1 MCFTQGNVLVVQ
13 TACAL
18 LMNRAVRINLAF
30 ATRRSAPDALALAER
45 SLTANALEVTTAWRM
60 LAAAMA
66 EVDA

>member
-1 MCFTQGNVLVVQ
+1 MCFTQGNALVVQ
-13 TACAL
+13 TVCAL
-18 LMNRAVRINLAF
+18 SMNRAAKINLAF
-30 ATRRSAPDALALAER
+30 ATRQSAPDAPALAER

>member
-1 MCFTQGNVLVVQ
+1 
-13 TACAL
+13 
-18 LMNRAVRINLAF
+18 MNRAAKINLAF
-30 ATRRSAPDALALAER
+30 ATRQSAPGAPALAER